1 MLLLKLNPIEP
12 PWYGPVCPVVWE
24 GRRREVSPYPDQ
36 YAPSHLW
43 YHLPAED
50 GAADPA
56 KLVRI
61 GAEHCKVSGTDA
73 S

>member
-36 YAPSHLW
+36 HRDDNGDPGHRFGLTPAARARAP
-43 YHLPAED
+43 
-50 GAADPA
+50 
-56 KLVRI
+56 
-61 GAEHCKVSGTDA
+61 
-73 S
+73 

>member
-36 YAPSHLW
+36 CPIPDLETGTA
-43 YHLPAED
+43 
-50 GAADPA
+50 
-56 KLVRI
+56 I
-61 GAEHCKVSGTDA
+61 GS

>member
-36 YAPSHLW
+36 SASQWLFLPSDR
-43 YHLPAED
+43 EI
-50 GAADPA
+50 
-56 KLVRI
+56 VRS
-61 GAEHCKVSGTDA
+61 K
-73 S
+73 